1 MPLTVNENISWIDS
15 NTYEE
20 LLQLC
25 MKCFETNNNKLLI
38 PMYHLFNKYL
48 NLFPKNNIRVPRSG
62 LITQNFHFQYP
73 VPFTDKPYVINFN
86 IQRISDLY
94 KDGFCLSTICKVKD
108 LSLIHI

>member
-20 LLQLC
+20 LLQLY

-48 NLFPKNNIRVPRSG
+48 NLFPKNNIRVPRFWVNNTEFSFSVSG
-62 LITQNFHFQYP
+62 SLLLISHM
-73 VPFTDKPYVINFN
+73 
-86 IQRISDLY
+86 
-94 KDGFCLSTICKVKD
+94 
-108 LSLIHI
+108 